1 MEPLLDT
8 IVERLGGGE
17 GAPQPDDGADEGS
30 WSPV

>member
-8 IVERLGGGE
+8 IVQRLGGG
-17 GAPQPDDGADEGS
+17 DDVPLPEDEDEGS